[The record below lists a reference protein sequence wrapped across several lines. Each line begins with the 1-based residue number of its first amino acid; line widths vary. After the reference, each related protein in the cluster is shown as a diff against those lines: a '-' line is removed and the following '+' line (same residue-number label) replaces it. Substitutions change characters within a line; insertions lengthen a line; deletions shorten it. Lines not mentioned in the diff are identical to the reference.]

1 MADAPQTSTEIMVT
15 QFLCM
20 GNTKL
25 ETAWF
30 ELAESKCREINRNLR
45 GNRNIWLIFLRLGGQ
60 LMKLHVR
67 FLTDSEENTIFH

>member
-1 MADAPQTSTEIMVT
+1 MNQIHRIRPKTIADAPQTNTEMMVT

-20 GNTKL
+20 GNAQL

-30 ELAESKCREINRNLR
+30 ELAESKCREVIRNLR

-60 LMKLHVR
+60 
-67 FLTDSEENTIFH
+67 F